1 MAAVSRHARCGR
13 HIPHPYGPGGRLC
26 VDQVDCATVTD
37 AERIAWADD
46 LAAIA
51 ADHHAAELARP
62 APDGKVPHPQ
72 HTSSY
77 YVDGVP
83 CRCDKCAPAHPFKGG
98 TPAYRRQTDGGLAEL
113 AAAFNM
119 RRYGVPARKPV
130 PETARRIVR
139 DGPPEP
145 SKHKRAPSTI
155 RKLHRAFKSSVAAD
169 VVGAPSLTQGGRP
182 TCPRCGQSFRKPRHG
197 QTASVGLT
205 WHLENRPSCAADKSR
220 QTAA

>member
-51 ADHHAAELARP
+51 AAHHDAEVVLRAIP
-62 APDGKVPHPQ
+62 AIGAPDI
-72 HTSSY
+72 
-77 YVDGVP
+77 
-83 CRCDKCAPAHPFKGG
+83 PADHGG
-98 TPAYRRQTDGGLAEL
+98 AGYLAQYRRQTDDGLAEL
-113 AAAFNM
+113 AAAFN
-119 RRYGVPARKPV
+119 
-130 PETARRIVR
+130 ARRGTTPR
-139 DGPPEP
+139 DPEP
-145 SKHKRAPSTI
+145 SKHKRAP
-155 RKLHRAFKSSVAAD
+155 RKAAPVKRPRLSAVPPTAD
-169 VVGAPSLTQGGRP
+169 PAAAPTAEGRP

-197 QTASVGLT
+197 QTGSVGLT